1 MNSHGNNPA
10 STSTQ
15 GDAAKSAEV
24 LTFTLHGKAGDRE
37 LERVV
42 RGRNRGRLV
51 VLSDRRQLPRP
62 RVQPTIG
69 GAVVVTLGT
78 GEHEREEHLD
88 PRQARQFLDE
98 LADAVDLAEHLA
110 REGRHA

>member
-1 MNSHGNNPA
+1 MG
-10 STSTQ
+10 
-15 GDAAKSAEV
+15 
-24 LTFTLHGKAGDRE
+24 
-37 LERVV
+37 RV
-42 RGRNRGRLV
+42 V

-88 PRQARQFLDE
+88 LRQARALLDE
-98 LADAVDLAEHLA
+98 LADGIDMAEHLA
-110 REGRHA
+110 RVAKEAEGG